1 MDDKGRSSM
10 EAALELLMAGKA
22 VREGNRQRPDE
33 VEARLVSTS
42 LQPGVTANIRFG
54 ANATKLHGR

>member
-1 MDDKGRSSM
+1 M